1 MPVSYTYGLYPFG
14 WNAATGC
21 HEPPAGSACVLDL
34 RPIGEQAKAS
44 QSSGYGLFAW
54 LANSPQI
61 APPSDLVV
69 LCVGYAPEVLI
80 DSAARVELRAKLGL
94 ASNPSGA
101 TLADAMADVLG
112 ALADPTG
119 ASMAKPIMPTS
130 DGTLELHLAGHSRI
144 WSAKIDAADV
154 MSASPKGRHNR
165 IRDVIR
171 ADLDEAERI
180 GGAPMLRKCLGAW
193 LLKLGVSR
201 EELKAGAG
209 GRKAQY
215 DRLMSAAV
223 KAKHGANARPEKPE
237 TQLVE
242 LWPSN
247 GAITSGQTYT
257 WAETVVSLWASGSA
271 VSANRL
277 GNTSNGVTVHGA
289 RCTTPVSSA
298 DHWAQGNLRVN
309 GNYQAQLY
317 SRMAAAAETGYA
329 GGFYG
334 NGSINAH
341 ILVKYVTGT
350 GTNLSV
356 GANIAPTYLTT
367 AALGKMRS
375 NGSTQSFELAGFATL
390 TATDTAITGNLY
402 GGAGTVDQAQNY
414 TNYVGPVTID
424 DGIGGGGGAGG
435 GVAFVGDSRFF

>member
-1 MPVSYTYGLYPFG
+1 MPGTFTYGLYPFP
-14 WNAATGC
+14 WDAVARC
-21 HEPPAGSACVLDL
+21 HAPPAGSECVLDL
-34 RPIGEQAKAS
+34 RPLSEQAKAS
-44 QSSGYGLFAW
+44 QSGGYGLFAW
-54 LANSPQI
+54 ASG
-61 APPSDLVV
+61 APGDLIS
-69 LCVGYAPEVLI
+69 LGTGYAPELLI
-80 DSAARVELRAKLGL
+80 DNAARNELRIKLGL

-130 DGTLELHLAGHSRI
+130 DGTLELHLSGHSRI

-154 MSASPKGRHNR
+154 MSASSKGRHNR

-257 WAETVVSLWASGSA
+257 WAETVVSQWVSGSA
-271 VSANRL
+271 VSSNKL
-277 GNTSNGVTVHGA
+277 GNTSNGTYNHGA
-289 RCTTPVSSA
+289 RCTTPLSSA
-298 DHWAQGNLRVN
+298 DHWSQGNLRVS
-309 GNYQAQLY
+309 GNYQAQLF

-334 NGSINAH
+334 NGSINRH
-341 ILVKYVTGT
+341 FLTKYVSGT
-350 GTNLSV
+350 ATTLSS
-356 GANIAPTYLTT
+356 GSNIAPTLLPT

-375 NGSTQSFELAGFATL
+375 NGSTQSFELAGFSAL
-390 TATDTAITGNLY
+390 TVTDPAITGNLF
-402 GGAGTVDQAQNY
+402 GGAGTVDAANNH

-424 DGIGGGGGAGG
+424 DGLSGGGSSRNPSSLGML
-435 GVAFVGDSRFF
+435 GVG